1 MEGRICRKCKKFT
14 PLEGLKKG
22 VRSKYGRQRICLPCY
37 RIENANCSRKQNK
50 QRSIRLRENR
60 IDREARREAS
70 IQAEIAYY
78 EEQERKIEQAG
89 LGFIPNAGVC
99 DMILKGI

>member
-1 MEGRICRKCKKFT
+1 MEGRTCRKCKKFT

-37 RIENANCSRKQNK
+37 RIENANCSREQNK
-50 QRSIRLRENR
+50 QRSIRLREDR

-70 IQAEIAYY
+70 VQAEIAYHTGDKRMR
-78 EEQERKIEQAG
+78 EQHVIDYYM
-89 LGFIPNAGVC
+89 FTY
-99 DMILKGI
+99 